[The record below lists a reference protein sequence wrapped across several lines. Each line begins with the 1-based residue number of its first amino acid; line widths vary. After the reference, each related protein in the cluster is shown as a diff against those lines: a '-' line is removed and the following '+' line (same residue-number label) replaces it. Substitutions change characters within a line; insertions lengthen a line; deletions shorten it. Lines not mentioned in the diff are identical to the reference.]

1 MPTLT
6 PAEREQLIARYEAGP
21 ARLLEALAQAPEA
34 ARQWRPGPGQW
45 SIHEIVVHVADSET
59 NAAQRI
65 RYVLAEPQPAIE
77 AYDENEWARR
87 FDYHAHPLDLAL
99 DTVKAVRANTTALL
113 RRLPDEAWERAG
125 THSQSGR
132 YSAEDWLRSYAA
144 HTHNHAGQIERTLQA
159 WRTAQ
164 G

>member
-1 MPTLT
+1 MATLT
-6 PAEREQLIARYEAGP
+6 ADEREQLIAKYAAGA
-21 ARLLEALAQAPEA
+21 ARLREALAQAPEQ
-34 ARQWRPGPGQW
+34 ARQWRPGAGQW

-65 RYVLAEPQPAIE
+65 RYLLAEPQPVVQG
-77 AYDENEWARR
+77 YDENEWARR

-99 DTVKAVRANTTALL
+99 DTVTAVRANTTALL
-113 RRLPDEAWERAG
+113 RRLPADAWERAG
-125 THSQSGR
+125 THTQSGA

-144 HTHNHAGQIERTLQA
+144 HTHNHAGQIERTLAA